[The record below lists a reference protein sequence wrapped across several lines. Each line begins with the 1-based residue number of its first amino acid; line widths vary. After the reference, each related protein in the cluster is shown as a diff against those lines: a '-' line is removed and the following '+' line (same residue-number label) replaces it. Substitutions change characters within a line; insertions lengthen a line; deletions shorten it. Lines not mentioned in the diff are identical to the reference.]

1 MKKIIAFSE
10 SDASTGLGHLV
21 RTSQVI
27 SCLNVEHFS
36 VDFYCDYENIP
47 KWFSSI
53 DHNRLD
59 IESFFNLDFDCYD
72 LLIYDSYKNRNRLSE
87 IRIKKL
93 VIDDFNFYKTE
104 EFVDVILDWNLGS
117 GAEYYS
123 NSNIISGTNY
133 FPIGENTFPE
143 YIKNNSWSK
152 KSKNILASFG
162 GVSDDSLIDIKKFID
177 LGLKFGD
184 VYLMDPVSKLNNFKK
199 DRVFLIQNTS
209 LSEVLSKNEFLF
221 GIIAGGTTKYILG
234 AYGIPSLLISRN
246 KLEGI
251 AVDNFMKSNLSID
264 SSLLEMGYK
273 KEHILNELEKVNK
286 NLRTVV
292 NKGNAQRLSEAILS
306 L

>member
-10 SDASTGLGHLV
+10 SDASTGLGHLA

-27 SCLNVEHFS
+27 SCLNAEHFS
-36 VDFYCDYENIP
+36 VDFYCDYENTP

-59 IESFFNLDFDCYD
+59 TESFFNLDFDCYD
-72 LLIYDSYKNRNRLSE
+72 LLIYDSYKNRNKLSE
-87 IRIKKL
+87 IKIKKL

-117 GAEYYS
+117 GAKYYS
-123 NSNIISGTNY
+123 QSDIISGTNY

-143 YIKNNSWSK
+143 YIKNYSWSK

-162 GVSDDSLIDIKKFID
+162 GVSDDSLVDIEKFID

-184 VYLMDPVSKLNNFKK
+184 VYLMDPLSKLDKLKK
-199 DRVFLIQNTS
+199 DRLFLIQNTS
-209 LSEVLSKNEFLF
+209 LSEVLSKNEFFF
-221 GIIAGGTTKYILG
+221 GIIAGGTSKYILG

-251 AVDNFMKSNLSID
+251 TIDNFLNSNLSLDYSLFD
-264 SSLLEMGYK
+264 SSHKEGY
-273 KEHILNELEKVNK
+273 ILSEIEKVHK
-286 NLRTVV
+286 NLRKIV
-292 NKGNAQRLSEAILS
+292 NKGNAQRLSEAIRS